1 MILLAALFIGGGLGA
16 LAYGLSRT
24 RLEMAAAPPE
34 PAVVPD
40 EDASGATPAGSVYR
54 VLEPLL
60 DWGGG
65 LMRRVSP
72 VGRIDLTRRRI
83 SYAGRE
89 GTLTGERV
97 LSYKAAAAVGGLA
110 LGFIAPF
117 GSFPAPVWA
126 AMVATLASFVPD
138 FWLDAKARER
148 QALIARDF
156 PEAIDLLSITVEAG
170 LGLEQAMEVVTEN
183 LEGPLGAEFTRVLRE
198 VELGVSRRAALANLR
213 DRTDVPE
220 LSGFIVALVQ
230 ADQMGAPVAEVL
242 RVQAAQVRLKRRQ
255 RAREK
260 AAQAPVKIL
269 FPVIFFIFPALF
281 VVILGPGA
289 ITIFE
294 NLLKH

>member
-1 MILLAALFIGGGLGA
+1 MIVLLAGLLIGSGLGVV
-16 LAYGLSRT
+16 AYGLSRT

-34 PAVVPD
+34 PVGD
-40 EDASGATPAGSVYR
+40 DDAAPASAAGAVYR
-54 VLEPLL
+54 VLEPVL
-60 DWGGG
+60 DGGG
-65 LMRRVSP
+65 ALMRRVSP
-72 VGRIDLTRRRI
+72 VGRLDLMRRRI
-83 SYAGRE
+83 AYAGLE

-97 LSYKAAAAVGGLA
+97 LSYKAAAAAVGLL
-110 LGFIAPF
+110 LGFAAPF
-117 GSFPAPVWA
+117 GSFPPLLWA
-126 AMVATLASFVPD
+126 MMVAVIASFVPD
-138 FWLDAKARER
+138 FWLDSKARAR

-156 PEAIDLLSITVEAG
+156 PEAVDLLSITVEAG

-183 LEGPLGAEFTRVLRE
+183 LEGSLGAEFTRVLRE
-198 VELGVSRRAALANLR
+198 IELGVSRRDALANLR

-230 ADQMGAPVAEVL
+230 ADQMGSPVAEVL

-255 RAREK
+255 HAREK

-281 VVILGPGA
+281 VVIMGPGA

-294 NLLKH
+294 NLVKQ